1 MSITITKRY
10 RMATSNELPL
20 PRSVMRDVAP
30 AIFASEPYRD
40 CSDKYRFIS
49 TIDALDALYD
59 EGYRVHMVGQSTPRL
74 ADKNNFAKHIV
85 RLRHES
91 PNSKGVA
98 NEIVLRNSSD
108 TSSSAVMMAGVFRTV
123 CMNGLIAGDISQE
136 VKIRHIG
143 TGVGDYVDGA
153 YTIINQFKE
162 IDKHREAMEGAYI
175 GHLKQAQ
182 FAEEAMALRYDETKE
197 HIHSYY
203 LLHQRRQ
210 ADLASDLFT
219 AFNVVQENLL
229 KGKIQGYTNRGKI
242 KTLRAVTSID
252 ETVRINRE
260 LWNLA
265 EKYLEAA

>member
-1 MSITITKRY
+1 
-10 RMATSNELPL
+10 MAESNNFPL
-20 PRSVMRDVAP
+20 PRSIMHDVAP
-30 AIFASEPYRD
+30 AVFASEPYRN

-49 TIDALDALYD
+49 TIDVLDALYD
-59 EGYRVHMVGQSTPRL
+59 EGYRVHMIGQSKPRL

-136 VKIRHIG
+136 IKIKHIG
-143 TGVGDYVDGA
+143 TSVGDYIDGA

-162 IDKHREAMEGAYI
+162 IDKHREAMEQTY
-175 GHLKQAQ
+175 LSKDKMNV
-182 FAEEAMALRYDETKE
+182 FAEEAMAIRFDESKE
-197 HIHSYY
+197 HILGSY

-210 ADLASDLFT
+210 ADLTPDLFT
-219 AFNVVQENLL
+219 TFNVVQENLL
-229 KGKIQGYTNRGKI
+229 KWSIRGYTNKCNF
-242 KTLRAVTSID
+242 KTMRKVTAID